1 MEKARVQLIKK
12 GNFYYVLTYENSEYP
27 KYKTVFPYNSEDQQK
42 QLENAGEFGQNMA
55 KSHNTT
61 LEENLDNNA

>member
-12 GNFYYVLTYENSEYP
+12 GNFYYVLTYENSKNP
-27 KYKTVFPYNSEDQQK
+27 KYKTAFPYNSEDQQK
-42 QLENAGEFGQNMA
+42 QLENARKFGQNRA
-55 KSHNTT
+55 KSLNTT